1 MKSNFTL
8 TFLVLFFTVD
18 SISQTKSEVIFVD
31 GVCGMCE
38 KRIESNCLATKGIK
52 LADWNKENRML
63 KVIFNEKKISLEQI
77 HKKIA
82 SIGHDTKLETA
93 PDEAYNN
100 LFMCCKYRDEEV
112 VTIWFYQ
119 NRQLNFLL
127 EKQLVSLI
135 FSLKIKNYFTVQE
148 K

>member
-1 MKSNFTL
+1 MKFNFILTL
-8 TFLVLFFTVD
+8 IVLFFTTD
-18 SISQTKSEVIFVD
+18 SFSQTKSEVIFVD

-63 KVIFNEKKISLEQI
+63 KVIFNEKKISLEEI

-93 PDEAYNN
+93 NDEAYSK
-100 LFMCCKYRDEEV
+100 LDMCCKYRDPEV
-112 VTIWFYQ
+112 V
-119 NRQLNFLL
+119 
-127 EKQLVSLI
+127 
-135 FSLKIKNYFTVQE
+135 KNH

>member
-1 MKSNFTL
+1 MKLNFIL
-8 TFLVLFFTVD
+8 TFLIVFVNTD

-52 LADWNKENRML
+52 LANWNKENRML
-63 KVIFNEKKISLEQI
+63 KVIYNEKKISLEEI

-93 PDEAYNN
+93 NDEAYSK
-100 LFMCCKYRDEEV
+100 LDMCCKYRDPEV
-112 VTIWFYQ
+112 V
-119 NRQLNFLL
+119 
-127 EKQLVSLI
+127 
-135 FSLKIKNYFTVQE
+135 KNH

>member
-1 MKSNFTL
+1 MKKILILIIVIPLGVVAQEKQKKRTKAQ
-8 TFLVLFFTVD
+8 FTVHGNC
-18 SISQTKSEVIFVD
+18 E
-31 GVCGMCE
+31 MCE

-82 SIGHDTKLETA
+82 SVGHDTKLETA

-100 LFMCCKYRDEEV
+100 LAMCCKYRDEEV
-112 VTIWFYQ
+112 V
-119 NRQLNFLL
+119 
-127 EKQLVSLI
+127 
-135 FSLKIKNYFTVQE
+135 KNHQ
-148 K
+148 

>member
-1 MKSNFTL
+1 MKSNFILTL
-8 TFLVLFFTVD
+8 LVLFFTVD

-38 KRIESNCLATKGIK
+38 KRIESSCIATKGIK

-100 LFMCCKYRDEEV
+100 LNMCCKYRDEEV
-112 VTIWFYQ
+112 V
-119 NRQLNFLL
+119 
-127 EKQLVSLI
+127 
-135 FSLKIKNYFTVQE
+135 KNHQ
-148 K
+148 

>member
-1 MKSNFTL
+1 MKLNL
-8 TFLVLFFTVD
+8 ILIFLVVFVNTEI
-18 SISQTKSEVIFVD
+18 ISQTKSEVFFVD

-63 KVIFNEKKISLEQI
+63 KVIYNDKKISLDEI

-82 SIGHDTKLETA
+82 SIGHDTNLETA
-93 PDEAYNN
+93 SEEAYNN
-100 LFMCCKYRDEEV
+100 LYMCCKYRDPEV
-112 VTIWFYQ
+112 V
-119 NRQLNFLL
+119 
-127 EKQLVSLI
+127 
-135 FSLKIKNYFTVQE
+135 KNH

>member
-1 MKSNFTL
+1 MKFNFILTL
-8 TFLVLFFTVD
+8 FVLFVTTN
-18 SISQTKSEVIFVD
+18 SISQTKSEFIFVD

-63 KVIFNEKKISLEQI
+63 KVIYNEKKISLEEI

-93 PDEAYNN
+93 NKEAYDK
-100 LFMCCKYRDEEV
+100 LDMCCKYRDEEV
-112 VTIWFYQ
+112 V
-119 NRQLNFLL
+119 
-127 EKQLVSLI
+127 K
-135 FSLKIKNYFTVQE
+135 KHK
-148 K
+148 

>member
-1 MKSNFTL
+1 MLHIYMAQFLGGCLTLDLDIILIKSNIMKSNFIL

-82 SIGHDTKLETA
+82 SIGHDTKFETA

-100 LFMCCKYRDEEV
+100 LYMCCKYRDEEV
-112 VTIWFYQ
+112 V
-119 NRQLNFLL
+119 
-127 EKQLVSLI
+127 
-135 FSLKIKNYFTVQE
+135 KNHQ
-148 K
+148 

>member
-1 MKSNFTL
+1 MKSNFIL

-82 SIGHDTKLETA
+82 SIGHDTKLENA

-100 LFMCCKYRDEEV
+100 LYMCCKYRDEEV
-112 VTIWFYQ
+112 V
-119 NRQLNFLL
+119 
-127 EKQLVSLI
+127 
-135 FSLKIKNYFTVQE
+135 KNHQ
-148 K
+148 

>member
-1 MKSNFTL
+1 MKFNFIF
-8 TFLVLFFTVD
+8 TFFLLFITTN
-18 SISQTKSEVIFVD
+18 SISQTKSEIMFVD

-63 KVIFNEKKISLEQI
+63 KVIYNEKKISLEEI

-93 PDEAYNN
+93 NEEVYGKLA
-100 LFMCCKYRDEEV
+100 MCCKYRDEEV
-112 VTIWFYQ
+112 V
-119 NRQLNFLL
+119 
-127 EKQLVSLI
+127 
-135 FSLKIKNYFTVQE
+135 KNH

>member
-1 MKSNFTL
+1 MKLNFIL
-8 TFLVLFFTVD
+8 VFLIVFVNTD

-52 LADWNKENRML
+52 LANWNKENRML
-63 KVIFNEKKISLEQI
+63 KVIYNEKKISLEEI

-93 PDEAYNN
+93 NDEAYSK
-100 LFMCCKYRDEEV
+100 LDMCCKYRDPEV
-112 VTIWFYQ
+112 V
-119 NRQLNFLL
+119 
-127 EKQLVSLI
+127 
-135 FSLKIKNYFTVQE
+135 KNH

>member
-1 MKSNFTL
+1 MKFNFILTL
-8 TFLVLFFTVD
+8 FVLFVTTNN
-18 SISQTKSEVIFVD
+18 ISQTKSKVIFVD

-63 KVIFNEKKISLEQI
+63 KLIYNEKKISLEEI

-93 PDEAYNN
+93 NEEAYGT
-100 LFMCCKYRDEEV
+100 LDMCCKYRDEEV
-112 VTIWFYQ
+112 V
-119 NRQLNFLL
+119 
-127 EKQLVSLI
+127 
-135 FSLKIKNYFTVQE
+135 KNH

>member
-1 MKSNFTL
+1 MAQFLGGCLTLDLDIILIKSNIMKSNFIL

-93 PDEAYNN
+93 PDEA
-100 LFMCCKYRDEEV
+100 CKKRDE
-112 VTIWFYQ
+112 
-119 NRQLNFLL
+119 
-127 EKQLVSLI
+127 
-135 FSLKIKNYFTVQE
+135 
-148 K
+148 